1 MGPMEYLR
9 ILRRR
14 WWVLL
19 LATLLGFSVAFAT
32 QPSAAVPVT
41 RAPAPIYTAYATLIS
56 DPLGSQ
62 GSASFGV
69 QWDKLALLITKGEVP
84 QSVERRLGTLRR
96 PPSTLD
102 LQMASATAG
111 GRGRARRRGAPRTV
125 TFPFVTVSAQPDPST
140 GAMVISAVSWDRLYA
155 VQMANLF
162 TTELLKYLNNVGVKR
177 YDYRVAQLNELKG
190 QLETRI
196 KTLDA
201 QINSG
206 QPGVETAT
214 LTSERQ
220 AAADQIDSANQEL
233 FQTTQ
238 AGAQA
243 PNIGVLEAASPSR
256 TLMVGGV
263 AGRPTITK
271 DQRTL
276 IGAAV
281 GFLLGLAGL
290 LIFEFL
296 NARIRD
302 VSGTEAAARMP
313 LVAEIP
319 ALKMSRADR
328 FRVLTAE
335 DPASLMAEAY
345 RSLRTSIIAMWQRHP
360 LAHGT
365 SGADDGGHLNPA
377 WRPLRT
383 LLITSPGPAE
393 GKSVSAVNLAA
404 TFAET
409 GAIVIVIDADF
420 RRPQLDRYFQR
431 QAVPNL
437 GDLGLD
443 MTTKDLEAVLQDT
456 NIPGVKFAASSP
468 PKSSPGTAMAVAK
481 AAVSI
486 AKELADIVIID
497 SPPLLLANDA
507 SDLSTFADAT
517 VLLVRAGWT
526 RHKAV
531 AGAADLLRRLE
542 ATTVGV
548 VLVGAEHGTHD
559 GYYGYYGYYGYGYG
573 YGRGES
579 VDESLRHRL
588 MPWRRPRPEEPHRAE
603 VGATAPA
610 PASESESAE
619 TGKDA
624 PTGRSDDEPW
634 V

>member
-1 MGPMEYLR
+1 MEYLR

-19 LATLLGFSVAFAT
+19 LATLLGFSVALAT
-32 QPSAAVPVT
+32 QPNTAVPIT
-41 RAPAPIYTAYATLIS
+41 KAPAPVYTAYATLIS
-56 DPLGSQ
+56 DPLARQ
-62 GSASFGV
+62 GTAFGV
-69 QWDKLALLITKGEVP
+69 QWDKLGLLITKGDVP
-84 QSVERRLGTLRR
+84 QTVERRLGTLRR
-96 PPSTLD
+96 PPSLLD
-102 LQMASATAG
+102 QAAASSSPKGG
-111 GRGRARRRGAPRTV
+111 GRKRTTSRSVGFPFATV
-125 TFPFVTVSAQPDPST
+125 TATPAPST
-140 GAMVISAVSWDRLYA
+140 GALTISAVSWDRLYA

-162 TTELLKYLNNVGVKR
+162 TTELLRYLNNVGVQKYNATLAGYATLR
-177 YDYRVAQLNELKG
+177 ETLETRVAQLN
-190 QLETRI
+190 T
-196 KTLDA
+196 
-201 QINSG
+201 QISTADPATAANLAS
-206 QPGVETAT
+206 VRDAT
-214 LTSERQ
+214 LK
-220 AAADQIDSANQEL
+220 QIDSTNQASL
-233 FQTTQ
+233 QISQFGPQR
-238 AGAQA
+238 
-243 PNIGVLEAASPSR
+243 PNLRTLEAASPGR
-256 TLMVGGV
+256 TLVIGGY
-263 AGRPTITK
+263 ASQPAITK

-281 GFLLGLAGL
+281 GFLLALARL

-360 LAHGT
+360 LAHGQGT
-365 SGADDGGHLNPA
+365 SEAGGGAVNPA

-409 GAIVIVIDADF
+409 GASVIVIDADF

-443 MTTKDLEAVLQDT
+443 MTTKDFQAVLQDT
-456 NIPGVKFAASSP
+456 NIPGVRFAASSP

-481 AAVSI
+481 AAVGI

-579 VDESLRHRL
+579 VEESLRHRL
-588 MPWRRPRPEEPHRAE
+588 MPWRRPRPEEPHRSE
-603 VGATAPA
+603 VGVTAA
-610 PASESESAE
+610 GESDGPEA
-619 TGKDA
+619 GRDA

>member
-19 LATLLGFSVAFAT
+19 VATLLGFAVAFAT
-32 QPSAAVPVT
+32 QPSTEVPIT
-41 RAPAPIYTAYATLIS
+41 KAPAPIYTAYATLIS
-56 DPLGSQ
+56 DPLGRQ
-62 GSASFGV
+62 ASAFGV
-69 QWDKLALLITKGEVP
+69 QWDKLSLLITKGDVP
-84 QSVERRLGTLRR
+84 QAVERQLGTLRV
-96 PPSTLD
+96 PPRAQDVAAVSTGRR
-102 LQMASATAG
+102 AG
-111 GRGRARRRGAPRTV
+111 RRRGAAQSV
-125 TFPFVTVSAQPDPST
+125 TFPFATITARPDPST
-140 GAMVISAVSWDRLYA
+140 GALVLSSISFDRLYA
-155 VQMANLF
+155 VQMTNLF
-162 TTELLKYLNNVGVKR
+162 TTELLRYLNNVGVQKYNATISGLTSLR
-177 YDYRVAQLNELKG
+177 NSLQTRVDSLN
-190 QLETRI
+190 Q
-196 KTLDA
+196 
-201 QINSG
+201 QINANTSA
-206 QPGVETAT
+206 PGV
-214 LTSERQ
+214 
-220 AAADQIDSANQEL
+220 AALQSQRDAASKQIDSTNQSL

-238 AGAQA
+238 AGPER
-243 PNIGVLEAASPSR
+243 PNLRTLEAASPAR
-256 TLMVGGV
+256 TLVV
-263 AGRPTITK
+263 AVPAKPPVISK

-276 IGAAV
+276 IGAAI

-290 LIFEFL
+290 LVFEFL

-319 ALKMSRADR
+319 ALKMTRADR

-360 LAHGT
+360 NAHG
-365 SGADDGGHLNPA
+365 SISLGNGSSSVAAGPA

-409 GAIVIVIDADF
+409 GASVIVIDADF

-443 MTTKDLEAVLQDT
+443 MTAKDFEAVLQDT

-468 PKSSPGTAMAVAK
+468 PKSSPGTAMATAK
-481 AAVSI
+481 AAVVI

-548 VLVGAEHGTHD
+548 VLVGAEHGAHD

-579 VDESLRHRL
+579 VEESLRHRL
-588 MPWRRPRPEEPHRAE
+588 MPWRRPRPDADKSRHE
-603 VGATAPA
+603 VAVDATPDGGASDPGSRPA
-610 PASESESAE
+610 PGR
-619 TGKDA
+619 TG
-624 PTGRSDDEPW
+624 DEPW

>member
-19 LATLLGFSVAFAT
+19 LATLIGFSVAFAT
-32 QPSAAVPVT
+32 QPSTVVPIT
-41 RAPAPIYTAYATLIS
+41 RAPAPIYTAYTTLIS

-62 GSASFGV
+62 GGSFGV
-69 QWDKLALLITKGEVP
+69 QWDKLSLLITKGDVP
-84 QSVERRLGTLRR
+84 ETVERRLGTLRR
-96 PPSTLD
+96 PPSFLD
-102 LQMASATAG
+102 IQAANSSK
-111 GRGRARRRGAPRTV
+111 RGNKRRGASRSV
-125 TFPFVTVSAQPDPST
+125 AFPFATVSASPDAST
-140 GAMVISAVSWDRLYA
+140 GALVISAVSWDRLYA
-155 VQMANLF
+155 VQMSNLF
-162 TTELLKYLNNVGVKR
+162 TTELLRYLNNVGVQK
-177 YDYRVAQLNELKG
+177 YNTLLAGLTALNAS
-190 QLETRI
+190 LETRVVA
-196 KTLDA
+196 LNN
-201 QINSG
+201 QI
-206 QPGVETAT
+206 
-214 LTSERQ
+214 
-220 AAADQIDSANQEL
+220 AAAPPGSVESASLVSQRDAALKQIDSTNQTL
-233 FQTTQ
+233 FQTNQTGPQ
-238 AGAQA
+238 R
-243 PNIGVLEAASPSR
+243 PNLRVLEAASPAR
-256 TLMVGGV
+256 TLVLAAGV
-263 AGRPTITK
+263 APPTITS

-360 LAHGT
+360 NAHGT
-365 SGADDGGHLNPA
+365 DNSSMSASLNPA

-409 GAIVIVIDADF
+409 GASVIVIDADF

-431 QAVPNL
+431 PAVPNL

-443 MTTKDLEAVLQDT
+443 MTTQDFEAVLQDT
-456 NIPGVKFAASSP
+456 NIPGVRFAASSP

-481 AAVSI
+481 AAVGI
-486 AKELADIVIID
+486 AKELADIVVID

-579 VDESLRHRL
+579 VEESLRHRL
-588 MPWRRPRPEEPHRAE
+588 MPWRRPRPEAPHRAE
-603 VGATAPA
+603 VGVQASPA
-610 PASESESAE
+610 PESGGAE
-619 TGKDA
+619 PGKDA
-624 PTGRSDDEPW
+624 PTGRSEDEPW

>member
-19 LATLLGFSVAFAT
+19 VATLLGFSVALAT
-32 QPSAAVPVT
+32 QPNVAVPVT
-41 RAPAPIYTAYATLIS
+41 KAPAPAYTAYATLIS
-56 DPLGSQ
+56 DPLARQ
-62 GSASFGV
+62 GTAFGV
-69 QWDKLALLITKGEVP
+69 QWDKLALLITKGDVP
-84 QSVERRLGTLRR
+84 QTVERRLGTLRR
-96 PPSTLD
+96 PPSVIDITE
-102 LQMASATAG
+102 STTSSKKG
-111 GRGRARRRGAPRTV
+111 GGTVRRRRGEARSVGFPFATV
-125 TFPFVTVSAQPDPST
+125 TASPAPST
-140 GAMVISAVSWDRLYA
+140 GALTIAAVSWDRLYA

-162 TTELLKYLNNVGVKR
+162 TTELLRYLNNVGVQK
-177 YDYRVAQLNELKG
+177 YNSTLAGYKTLVST
-190 QLETRI
+190 LETR
-196 KTLDA
+196 
-201 QINSG
+201 
-206 QPGVETAT
+206 VAT
-214 LTSERQ
+214 LNAEIAGASPTAVATLASARD
-220 AAADQIDSANQEL
+220 AALKQIDATNQASAQL
-233 FQTTQ
+233 SQFGPQR
-238 AGAQA
+238 
-243 PNIGVLEAASPSR
+243 PNLRVLEAASPSR
-256 TLMVGGV
+256 ALIIGGL
-263 AGRPTITK
+263 AKQPTITK

-360 LAHGT
+360 LAHGQGGDT
-365 SGADDGGHLNPA
+365 NGGAVSPA

-409 GAIVIVIDADF
+409 GASVIVIDADF

-443 MTTKDLEAVLQDT
+443 MTTNDFEAVLQDT
-456 NIPGVKFAASSP
+456 NIPGVRFAASSP

-481 AAVSI
+481 AAVGI

-579 VDESLRHRL
+579 VEESLRHRL
-588 MPWRRPRPEEPHRAE
+588 MPWRRPRPEEPHRSE
-603 VGATAPA
+603 VGVAAA
-610 PASESESAE
+610 GDSDASEAGTE
-619 TGKDA
+619 A